1 MIQQETSL
9 SPNQYTAALSLFRA
23 MIPAGEK
30 VPEVGSRTVNTAVEV
45 AASSSGMGVEAFG
58 ALIQAFDL
66 AAVMSTGR
74 RFQSLSADAQ
84 DLLLQ
89 KWERSPVMKWPLY
102 LVANMVK
109 IAHFDSTEAYARYG
123 VEFPKGGPAEPVNW
137 LSQVECGED
146 WDDDEPIEC
155 DVVVVGTGPGGAIV
169 GKELAEEGHA
179 VVFVEEGK
187 LHRRDA
193 FDGSGLTSL
202 NNFYRGHGLMS
213 ALGNSAVPVLM
224 GKLVGGSTAINTA
237 ICFRT
242 PTWILDEWCQRI
254 GTDQLTS
261 ARLERHF
268 ERVERHISVAP
279 NAEKVI
285 GPIGDIVARGCD
297 KLGWSH
303 FVLSRNAPD
312 CDAQGCCDWG
322 CPSGARL
329 GMDLTYIPKALQRG
343 AVLFTETKATEVL
356 LENGKAVGIIA
367 ESAVRKKK
375 IRIRAQAVVLAGGAV
390 PTPMLLLRQG
400 ICNSSGQLGRNLS
413 LHPGV
418 PASAEFDHPVEAYK
432 YSPSGVGVDQFH
444 REGQML
450 VSVGLDINMAS
461 SAHPINGRRF
471 TEFMDKYDRI
481 GTMGVLVKDSTQNGR
496 VRVGPGGRTLLT
508 YWLQKA
514 DLEQIS
520 RATTRI
526 YQIFMAAGAKRCI
539 PMGHNMPIIENA
551 DDLAAYSRRE
561 FSARDFVWTAFH
573 PLGTA
578 QMGYDPATSVVDLD
592 HETHDVKRL
601 FIVDGSTVPG
611 PTAVNPQL
619 TIMAMST
626 RAAERI
632 HRRLE

>member
-1 MIQQETSL
+1 MTQHESPL
-9 SPNQYTAALSLFRA
+9 SPKQFTAALSLFRA

-45 AASSSGMGVEAFG
+45 AASSSGMNAEAFG
-58 ALIQAFDL
+58 RLIQAFDM

-74 RFQSLSADAQ
+74 RFQSLTADAQ
-84 DLLLQ
+84 DALLE
-89 KWERSPVMKWPLY
+89 KWERSPVIKWPLY

-109 IAHFDSTEAYARYG
+109 IAHFDHKEVYANYG
-123 VEFPKGGPAEPVNW
+123 VEFPKGGPAEPVSW
-137 LSQVECGED
+137 LSQVQCGEE
-146 WDDDEPIEC
+146 WEDDEVLEC

-187 LHRRDA
+187 LHRRDS

-202 NNFYRGHGLMS
+202 NNFYRGHGLMT
-213 ALGNSAVPVLM
+213 AIGNNAVPVLM

-242 PTWILDEWCQRI
+242 PTWILDEWCEKI

-261 ARLERHF
+261 KRLARHF
-268 ERVERHISVAP
+268 ERVERHISVTP
-279 NAEKVI
+279 NDPKVI

-303 FVLSRNAPD
+303 FVLERNAPD
-312 CDAQGCCDWG
+312 CDAMGCCDWG
-322 CPSGARL
+322 CPSAARL
-329 GMDLTYIPKALQRG
+329 GMDMTYIPKALGRG
-343 AVLFTETKATEVL
+343 AMLFTETKATEVTIS
-356 LENGKAVGIIA
+356 NGKAVGIVA
-367 ESAVRKKK
+367 ESVERKKR
-375 IRIRAQAVVLAGGAV
+375 IRIRAQVVVLAGGAV
-390 PTPMLLLRQG
+390 PTPVLLLQQG
-400 ICNSSGQLGRNLS
+400 ICNSSGQVGRNLS
-413 LHPGV
+413 LHPGI
-418 PASAEFDHPVEAYK
+418 PAAAEFDHPVEAYK
-432 YSPSGVGVDQFH
+432 FSPSGVGVDQFH
-444 REGQML
+444 REGHML

-461 SAHPINGRRF
+461 SAHPIHGRRF

-481 GTMGVLVKDSTQNGR
+481 GCMGVLVKDATQNGR
-496 VRVGPGGRTLLT
+496 VRAGPGGRPLIT

-514 DLEQIS
+514 DLEQFSIAS
-520 RATTRI
+520 TRI
-526 YQIFMAAGAKRCI
+526 YEIFMAAGAKRCI
-539 PMGHNMPIIENA
+539 PLGHNMPIIENM
-551 DDLAAYSRRE
+551 DDLQAYRRRKFGAA
-561 FSARDFVWTAFH
+561 DFVWTAFH
-573 PLGTA
+573 PLGTC

-619 TIMAMST
+619 TIMAMAT

-632 HRRLE
+632 NQRLD